1 MVIRIWHLFDL
12 ASMIK
17 RAPPHTTWPSI
28 GPRRIGSP
36 SIFFNSARISAWRG
50 TRGLWGWPWIW
61 WLWPCLVNDDDDYE
75 SPLRRRCPPGW
86 GRAGHQVQAP
96 QLPAAWQ
103 EHLQSYK
110 SNKKILPVAIL
121 KETSW
126 WQLEKNY
133 LSAWPI
139 HLRCSLQW
147 SPSLQIKPRPWWN
160 IDTLI
165 VIPTV
170 IIIITRPKPPYGRQG
185 LAGLWARIQSGGYI
199 LGRSQRLTSRLRRS
213 ARIG

>member
-61 WLWPCLVNDDDDYE
+61 WLWPWLVNDDDDYE

-126 WQLEKNY
+126 WQLERNTWAPDQSICAAPSNGRPRCRSSPGPGGISINWSSSP
-133 LSAWPI
+133 LSSSSSSSSSS
-139 HLRCSLQW
+139 SL
-147 SPSLQIKPRPWWN
+147 
-160 IDTLI
+160 
-165 VIPTV
+165 
-170 IIIITRPKPPYGRQG
+170 
-185 LAGLWARIQSGGYI
+185 
-199 LGRSQRLTSRLRRS
+199 
-213 ARIG
+213 